1 MLEGLLL
8 FLLWLLVYALVAYVV
23 IWGVLTIV
31 GLFIPV
37 PEKVSKILYAIAG
50 VLILIWAI
58 VHLPLRL
65 P

>member
-8 FLLWLLVYALVAYVV
+8 FLLWLLVYALVAWVV
-23 IWGVLTIV
+23 IWGVLAIV
-31 GLFIPV
+31 GIFIPV
-37 PEKVSKILYAIAG
+37 PAKVAQVLYAIAG

-58 VHLPLRL
+58 THLPLKL